1 MSERLWNILLDS
13 FWKIFLPGLKVT
25 IPLTVISF
33 SIALVIATAMAMVQ
47 FANIK
52 GLRQIARFYIW
63 IFRGTPLLVQLFVVF
78 YGLPLLGTGIVL
90 PRYAAALVAFVLNY
104 TAYFAEIF
112 RGGLQ
117 SIDRGQYESAR
128 VLRLTYWQTIRRIIA
143 PQVMKIVV
151 PSIGNE
157 VINLIKDSSL
167 VYVIGLGD
175 LLRAGNVASS
185 RDVSL
190 IPLVLVGIIYLA
202 LTAVFTWMLQKVEA
216 VYGKWK

>member
-1 MSERLWNILLDS
+1 
-13 FWKIFLPGLKVT
+13 
-25 IPLTVISF
+25 
-33 SIALVIATAMAMVQ
+33 MAV
-47 FANIK
+47 
-52 GLRQIARFYIW
+52 W
-63 IFRGTPLLVQLFVVF
+63 
-78 YGLPLLGTGIVL
+78 
-90 PRYAAALVAFVLNY
+90 
-104 TAYFAEIF
+104 
-112 RGGLQ
+112 Q

-128 VLRLTYWQTIRRIIA
+128 VLRLTYSANHQEDYCA
-143 PQVMKIVV
+143 SGYEKIVFV

-216 VYGKWK
+216 GVPENGSKGDLNA